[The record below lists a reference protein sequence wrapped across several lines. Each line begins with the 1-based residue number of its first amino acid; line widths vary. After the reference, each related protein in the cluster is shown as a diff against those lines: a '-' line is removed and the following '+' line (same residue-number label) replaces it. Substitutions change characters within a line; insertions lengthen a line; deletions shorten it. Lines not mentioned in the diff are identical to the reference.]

1 MQHFSLPL
9 LLLVPVFVF
18 SQTTQSPVASRVLI
32 PKVTT
37 VYFQLGSTVIP
48 IKSYQYGD
56 SKDLFFINL
65 HDDEMT
71 AVNGAIRL
79 LETYGGTLLR
89 LANKK
94 QRNISFKM
102 DGVSYLFDPNRI
114 FSRHGISQSL
124 KTFGR
129 VSKKAIDEVE
139 KFASR
144 LLKFLPSYPGCVIA
158 LHNNSDGK
166 FSVTS
171 YLKGNEREKDARA
184 VNLSP
189 NEDPDDLFLTTDSIL
204 YRNLAKE
211 KFNVVWQ
218 DNRNAFKDGSL
229 SVYCG
234 EKNIRYLNCETEHG
248 KTSQYREMILAANK
262 YIRKESAPAAVAHS
276 TPAVAHSPAI
286 VYNFIVSPGTDT
298 LQPAEGENIYF
309 GDRKIGTIRKKP
321 SGQVAG
327 RMEIISSFPLYDN
340 MDFFYFTSRNNEPH
354 KMELRIDP
362 TRGRKIYDPA
372 KAIVPIRI
380 MR

>member
-1 MQHFSLPL
+1 MQYSSLPL
-9 LLLVPVFVF
+9 LLLLPVFVI
-18 SQTTQSPVASRVLI
+18 SQTTASPVASRTLI

-37 VYFQLGSTVIP
+37 VYYQLGNTVIP
-48 IKSYQYGD
+48 IKSYQYGN
-56 SKDLFFINL
+56 SRDLFFINL

-79 LETYGGTLLR
+79 LETNGGTLLR

-124 KTFGR
+124 SAFGR
-129 VSKKAIDEVE
+129 VSKKAMDEVE
-139 KFASR
+139 KFAR
-144 LLKFLPSYPGCVIA
+144 RILKFLPSSPTCVIA

-184 VNLSP
+184 VHLSP
-189 NEDPDDLFLTTDSIL
+189 NEDPDDLFLTTDSTL

-218 DNRNAFKDGSL
+218 DNRNAYKDGSL

-248 KTSQYREMILAANK
+248 KTSQYRDMILTANK
-262 YIRKESAPAAVAHS
+262 YLRKEPGALF
-276 TPAVAHSPAI
+276 TPGSPPL
-286 VYNFIVSPGTDT
+286 VYYFQLSPIADT
-298 LQPAEGENIYF
+298 LQPAEGEIIYF

-327 RMEIISSFPLYDN
+327 QMEISNNFPLYDN
-340 MDFFYFTSRNNEPH
+340 MDFFYFSSRNNDPH

-362 TRGRKIYDPA
+362 TRSRKIYDPA
-372 KAIVPIRI
+372 KAVVPVKI

>member
-1 MQHFSLPL
+1 MQYSSLPL
-9 LLLVPVFVF
+9 LLLLPVFVI
-18 SQTTQSPVASRVLI
+18 SQTTASPVASRTLI

-37 VYFQLGSTVIP
+37 VYYQLGNTVIP
-48 IKSYQYGD
+48 IKSYQYGN

-79 LETYGGTLLR
+79 LETNGGTLLR

-124 KTFGR
+124 SAFGR

-139 KFASR
+139 EFAKR
-144 LLKFLPSYPGCVIA
+144 ILKFLPASPACVIA
-158 LHNNSDGK
+158 LHNNADGK
-166 FSVTS
+166 FSVNS

-184 VNLSP
+184 VHLSP
-189 NEDPDDLFLTTDSIL
+189 NEDPDDLFLTTDSTL

-218 DNRNAFKDGSL
+218 DNRNAYRDGSL

-262 YIRKESAPAAVAHS
+262 YLRKEPAAFS
-276 TPAVAHSPAI
+276 TPGSPPL
-286 VYNFIVSPGTDT
+286 VYYFQLSSIADS
-298 LQPAEGENIYF
+298 LQPAEGEIIYF

-327 RMEIISSFPLYDN
+327 QMEITNSFPLYDN
-340 MDFFYFTSRNNEPH
+340 MDFFYFSSRNNDPH

-362 TRGRKIYDPA
+362 TRSRKIYDPA
-372 KAIVPIRI
+372 KAIVPVKI

>member
-1 MQHFSLPL
+1 MQYSSLPL
-9 LLLVPVFVF
+9 LLLLPVFVI
-18 SQTTQSPVASRVLI
+18 SQTTASPVASRTLI

-37 VYFQLGSTVIP
+37 VYYQLGNTVIP
-48 IKSYQYGD
+48 IKSYQYGN
-56 SKDLFFINL
+56 SRDLFFINL

-79 LETYGGTLLR
+79 LETNGGTLLR

-124 KTFGR
+124 SAFGR
-129 VSKKAIDEVE
+129 VSKKAMDEVE
-139 KFASR
+139 KFAR
-144 LLKFLPSYPGCVIA
+144 RILKFLPSSPTCVIA

-184 VNLSP
+184 VHLSP
-189 NEDPDDLFLTTDSIL
+189 NEDPDDLFLTTDSTL

-218 DNRNAFKDGSL
+218 DNRNAYKDGSL

-248 KTSQYREMILAANK
+248 KTSQYRDMILAANK
-262 YIRKESAPAAVAHS
+262 YLRKEPAAFS
-276 TPAVAHSPAI
+276 TPGSPPL
-286 VYNFIVSPGTDT
+286 VYYFQLSPIADT
-298 LQPAEGENIYF
+298 LQPVEGEIIYF

-327 RMEIISSFPLYDN
+327 QMEISNNFPLYDN
-340 MDFFYFTSRNNEPH
+340 MDFFYFSSRNNDPH

-362 TRGRKIYDPA
+362 TRSRKIYDPA
-372 KAIVPIRI
+372 KAVVPVKI